1 MEENVEGKESLDRQ
15 QKYMVR
21 IQHGMLGER
30 YGRDTAWENFRRKIW
45 SGHNM
50 EECQDKKIWSGDNI
64 RECKEKDIVRAQHER
79 MLGERCGQDT

>member
-30 YGRDTAWENFRRKIW
+30 YGWDTAWENFRRKIW

-50 EECQDKKIWSGDNI
+50 EEC
-64 RECKEKDIVRAQHER
+64 
-79 MLGERCGQDT
+79 